1 MSCGADQPSFK
12 LSTSASGEGAARLGG
27 GEWQPGDQ
35 LPSIAELAGFYQVSP
50 GVIQRVHRR
59 LAADG
64 LIRVRE
70 NWGTFKA

>member
-1 MSCGADQPSFK
+1 MAGKRAEERPGERVEAD
-12 LSTSASGEGAARLGG
+12 LRARLGR

-35 LPSIAELAGFYQVSP
+35 LPSIAELAEFYQVSP